1 MNNKFENFNHKTE
14 DLIMSSDEFP
24 KEFSPEELI
33 NLYKKMLLIREF
45 EQRITKDA
53 GKIKSPLV
61 HPYIGEEAIAVG
73 ACAAINEDDYITST
87 HRGHGHFIAKGGDLN
102 SLMAEI
108 YGKEDG
114 MCKGRGGSMHVA
126 DFSKHMLGANGIVGA
141 GPPLALG
148 VALASKMRNEGRVV
162 LTFFGDGAANQGM
175 LHESMNLAAIW
186 KLPVIFILENNLYG
200 WSTPA
205 AYATAIKDFSLRAQG
220 YGMKGISING
230 NDVIE
235 VYKTVKEAVEFARKG
250 GGPTLIECKTYRWA
264 GQTTMDADKYRS
276 TEEKEEWKRKCPIE
290 AFKTRL
296 IRGELVDQVIIQ
308 EIEEKTLILI
318 DESVKFSKKSPKPDP
333 DTALDNVYKNP
344 IGYGG
349 N

>member
-1 MNNKFENFNHKTE
+1 MN
-14 DLIMSSDEFP
+14 SSELP
-24 KEFSPEELI
+24 KELSPEDLI
-33 NLYKKMLLIREF
+33 NLYKKMLLIRKF

-87 HRGHGHFIAKGGDLN
+87 HRGHGHFLAKGGDLN

-108 YGKEDG
+108 YGKEGG

-148 VALASKMRNEGRVV
+148 VALASKMRNEGKVV

-175 LHESMNLAAIW
+175 LHESMNLAAVW
-186 KLPVIFILENNLYG
+186 KLPIIFMLENNLYG

-205 AYATAIKDFSLRAQG
+205 AHATAIKDFSLRAEG
-220 YGMKGISING
+220 YGMKGISIDG
-230 NDVIE
+230 NNIIE
-235 VYKTVKEAVEFARKG
+235 VYKTVKEAVKLARNG
-250 GGPTLIECKTYRWA
+250 GGPTLIECKTYRWS

-276 TEEKEEWKRKCPIE
+276 TEEKEEWKHKCPIE
-290 AFKTRL
+290 AFKTKL
-296 IRGELVDQVIIQ
+296 IQGEIIDQVIIQ
-308 EIEEKTLILI
+308 EIEEKTLALI
-318 DESVKFSKKSPKPDP
+318 EGSIKFSKKSPQPDP
-333 DTALDNVYKNP
+333 STVLNNVYKNP
-344 IGYGG
+344 IKSGG

>member
-1 MNNKFENFNHKTE
+1 
-14 DLIMSSDEFP
+14 MSSDELP
-24 KEFSPEELI
+24 KELSHDELI
-33 NLYKKMLLIREF
+33 NIYKKMLLIRDF

-61 HPYIGEEAIAVG
+61 HTYIGEEAIAVG

-87 HRGHGHFIAKGGDLN
+87 HRGHGHFIAKDGDVN

-114 MCKGRGGSMHVA
+114 ICKGRGGSMHVA
-126 DFSKHMLGANGIVGA
+126 DFSKNMLGANGIVGA

-148 VALASKMRNEGRVV
+148 VALASKMRNEGKVA

-175 LHESMNLAAIW
+175 LHESMNLAAVW

-200 WSTPA
+200 WSNPTA
-205 AYATAIKDFSLRAQG
+205 NATAIKDFSLRAQG
-220 YGMKGISING
+220 YGMKGISIDG

-235 VYKTVKEAVEFARKG
+235 VYKTVKEAVELARKG

-276 TEEKEEWKRKCPIE
+276 TEEKEEWKLKCPIK

-296 IRGELVDQVIIQ
+296 IRGEIIDQVIIQ
-308 EIEEKTLILI
+308 EIEEKTLALI
-318 DESVKFSKKSPKPDP
+318 EESVKFTKKSPKPEP
-333 DTALDNVYKNP
+333 STVLDDVYKNP
-344 IGYGG
+344 IKSGG

>member
-1 MNNKFENFNHKTE
+1 MK
-14 DLIMSSDEFP
+14 SSELP
-24 KEFSPEELI
+24 KELSPEDLI
-33 NLYKKMLLIREF
+33 NLYKKMLLIRKF

-87 HRGHGHFIAKGGDLN
+87 HRGHGHFLAKGGDLN

-148 VALASKMRNEGRVV
+148 VALASKMRNEGKVV

-175 LHESMNLAAIW
+175 LHESMNLAAVW
-186 KLPVIFILENNLYG
+186 KLPIIFMLENNMYG

-205 AYATAIKDFSLRAQG
+205 AYATAIKDFSIRAQG
-220 YGMKGISING
+220 YGMKGISIDG
-230 NDVIE
+230 NNIIE
-235 VYKTVKEAVEFARKG
+235 VYKTVKEAVEFARKE
-250 GGPTLIECKTYRWA
+250 GPILIECKTYRWG

-276 TEEKEEWKRKCPIE
+276 SEEKEEWKHKCPIE
-290 AFKTRL
+290 AFKTKL
-296 IRGELVDQVIIQ
+296 IQGEIIDQVIIQ
-308 EIEEKTLILI
+308 EIEEKTLALI
-318 DESVKFSKKSPKPDP
+318 EGSIKFSKKSPQPDP
-333 DTALDNVYKNP
+333 STVLNDVYKNP
-344 IGYGG
+344 IKSGG

>member
-1 MNNKFENFNHKTE
+1 
-14 DLIMSSDEFP
+14 MSSSELP
-24 KEFSPEELI
+24 KELSPDELI
-33 NLYKKMLLIREF
+33 NIYKKMLLIRKF

-61 HPYIGEEAIAVG
+61 HTYIGEEAIAVG

-87 HRGHGHFIAKGGDLN
+87 HRGHGHFIAKGGDVN

-108 YGKEDG
+108 YGKVDG
-114 MCKGRGGSMHVA
+114 ICNGRGGSMHVA
-126 DFSKHMLGANGIVGA
+126 DFSKYMLGANGIVGA

-148 VALASKMRNEGRVV
+148 VALASKMRNEGKVV

-175 LHESMNLAAIW
+175 LHESMNLAAVW
-186 KLPVIFILENNLYG
+186 KLPVIFMLENNLYG
-200 WSTPA
+200 WSSPSANTSA
-205 AYATAIKDFSLRAQG
+205 VKDLSLRAQG
-220 YGMKGISING
+220 YGMKGITIDG

-250 GGPTLIECKTYRWA
+250 GGPILIECKTYRWA

-276 TEEKEEWKRKCPIE
+276 NEEKEEWKHKCPIE

-296 IRGELVDQVIIQ
+296 IRDELIDQGLIQ
-308 EIEEKTLILI
+308 EINEKTVALIN
-318 DESVKFSKKSPKPDP
+318 ESIKFSKKSPKPDP

-344 IGYGG
+344 IEYGG